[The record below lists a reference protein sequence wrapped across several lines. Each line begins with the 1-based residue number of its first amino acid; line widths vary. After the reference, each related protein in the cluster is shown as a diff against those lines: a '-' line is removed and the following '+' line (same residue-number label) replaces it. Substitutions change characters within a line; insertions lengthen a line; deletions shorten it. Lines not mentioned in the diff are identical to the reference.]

1 MDWARI
7 LAYITGTVDQELL
20 LRNEYLATENRILKA
35 QLKGRLL
42 LTEAERATLGEIGHR
57 LGRKALADVANAA
70 KPDTILGWYR
80 RLVARK
86 FDGSKQRRSP
96 GRPRVEREL
105 EELVVRMARENRDW
119 GYDRIVG
126 ALSNLGHHLSDETV
140 GNILRRRGIAPAPQ
154 RKRTTTWKEFIR
166 SHRAV
171 LAGTDF
177 FTVEVL
183 TLRGLV
189 TFYVLFFIHLESRR
203 VEVAGIT
210 SHPNE
215 AWMMQVARN
224 VTMDE
229 WGFLDECRYLLHDRD
244 TKYTQSFRQI
254 IESGGVEPLRLP
266 PRSPNLNAYAER
278 WVKSVK
284 DECLSKLILF
294 GEASLRRALREYL
307 VHYHQERNHQGRGNI
322 LLFPSTTKRAA
333 PVDEPPV
340 RCREHLGGLLRYYH
354 REAA

>member
-20 LRNEYLATENRILKA
+20 SRNEYLVTENRILKR
-35 QLKGRLL
+35 QLKGQLL
-42 LTEAERATLGEIGHR
+42 LSDAERATLGEIGHR

-80 RLVARK
+80 RLVARE
-86 FDGSKQRRSP
+86 FDGSKQRRYP
-96 GRPRVEREL
+96 GRPRVERKL

-126 ALSNLGHHLSDETV
+126 ALNNLGHQLSDETV
-140 GNILRRRGIAPAPQ
+140 GNILRRHGIAPAPQ

-189 TFYVLFFIHLESRR
+189 SFYVLFFIHLESRR

-224 VTMDE
+224 LTMDE

-244 TKYTQSFRQI
+244 TKYTRSFRQI
-254 IESGGVEPLRLP
+254 IESGGVEPLQLP

-284 DECLSKLILF
+284 DECLSKLIFF
-294 GEASLRRALREYL
+294 GEASLRHALRNYL
-307 VHYHQERNHQGRGNI
+307 AHYHSERNHQGKDNVV
-322 LLFPSTTKRAA
+322 LFPTLTTNAYTA
-333 PVDEPPV
+333 DGPVA
-340 RCREHLGGLLRYYH
+340 CRERLGGLLKYYYQ
-354 REAA
+354 EAA